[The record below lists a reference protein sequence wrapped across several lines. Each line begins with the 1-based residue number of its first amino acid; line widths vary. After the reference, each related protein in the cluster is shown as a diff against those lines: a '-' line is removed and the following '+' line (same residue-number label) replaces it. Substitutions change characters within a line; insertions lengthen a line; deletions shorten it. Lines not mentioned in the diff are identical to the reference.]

1 MATARVDHMC
11 GTMTKEGKRLILVVG
26 GSSNGSSNGDQTD
39 CEYMELP
46 TIDGKKTWPWKKCT
60 DLPIPLSGAELI
72 EDLETGDV
80 LLLGGHTKLSTQNTI
95 YRLSDITGEWILQK
109 QTLKA
114 AREYFSALVVPP
126 DIFDC
131 DESSSKITYRD
142 EL

>member
-46 TIDGKKTWPWKKCT
+46 TIYGKKSWPWKRCN

-72 EDLETGDV
+72 EDPETGDV

-114 AREYFSALVVPP
+114 AREYFSALIVPP
-126 DIFDC
+126 EILDC
-131 DESSSKITYRD
+131 GESSSKITYRD